1 MFAHLNNGYETDLE
15 PTEFYLSPN
24 YPNPFKE
31 KTKIKYCVAYT
42 TRVQLTVFDS
52 KGNEIQKLVD
62 EEKNPGTYEVEF
74 LTSSWHSQSGQ
85 SFRLVS
91 AGQNPDGLDRNL
103 EAGIYFC
110 RLEAG
115 DYKNEMKMELINET

>member
-1 MFAHLNNGYETDLE
+1 MFTHLNNGYETDLE

-24 YPNPFKE
+24 YPNPFME

-42 TRVQLTVFDS
+42 TRVQLTIYDS
-52 KGNEIQKLVD
+52 KGDEIQKLVD

-74 LTSSWHSQSGQ
+74 YVAQSAVAD
-85 SFRLVS
+85 SP
-91 AGQNPDGLDRNL
+91 AK
-103 EAGIYFC
+103 AIKTYYC

-115 DYKNEMKMELINET
+115 DYISKMKMELIK

>member
-1 MFAHLNNGYETDLE
+1 MFSHLNIGFDNDFE
-15 PTEFYLSPN
+15 PSEFYLSQN

-52 KGNEIQKLVD
+52 EGNEIQKLVD
-62 EEKNPGTYEVEF
+62 EEQNPGTYEIEF
-74 LTSSWHSQSGQ
+74 SHCHSRECG
-85 SFRLVS
+85 
-91 AGQNPDGLDRNL
+91 NP
-103 EAGIYFC
+103 ECETYYC

-115 DYKNEMKMELINET
+115 DYKSEKTMQLIK

>member
-42 TRVQLTVFDS
+42 TRVQLKIYDS
-52 KGNEIQKLVD
+52 KGDEIQKLVD

-74 LTSSWHSQSGQ
+74 YVAQDS
-85 SFRLVS
+85 
-91 AGQNPDGLDRNL
+91 NP
-103 EAGIYFC
+103 AKAIKTYYC

-115 DYKNEMKMELINET
+115 DYRSKMKMELIK